1 MLDAGMRHRLPPGNR
16 WRQRSGVRVLI
27 TVALAGLLGLGVVA
41 LGSAGSFSGTLLAGV
56 QPAGQAAGST
66 AALAPQDVSAPA
78 PAPPAPSGVI
88 WQANPAL
95 GAAANF
101 AGLETIPGSITIA
114 NDPQGRYGPSFR
126 YETGPNHGV
135 KSRAESRGMRL
146 PDGTVYMLD
155 STKLGNV
162 YYLGWRALWNPMPIT
177 RGSWIAFFQLHMD
190 GPGPSSGG
198 GPFALRTLGDGM
210 LHFQLV
216 TPKGGSTHIW
226 SAPLSLNTWNTF
238 VIGFRLSKSAATGW
252 VEFWYNGVQ
261 QRFINGSMQY
271 PAATLINSWVNTKWG
286 VYRSGS
292 NRGGTA
298 DAYMNHATLGRSYSD
313 VIP

>member
-1 MLDAGMRHRLPPGNR
+1 MLGFRMRDRLPVIG
-16 WRQRSGVRVLI
+16 
-27 TVALAGLLGLGVVA
+27 AGAALLGLG
-41 LGSAGSFSGTLLAGV
+41 LI
-56 QPAGQAAGST
+56 
-66 AALAPQDVSAPA
+66 ALAPVASASGA
-78 PAPPAPSGVI
+78 PVAAAQTAAPPPSGVI

-101 AGLETIPGSITIA
+101 AGLETAPGSITVTG
-114 NDPQGRYGPSFR
+114 DPQGRFGPSFR

-146 PDGTVYMLD
+146 PGGSVYMLD
-155 STKLGNV
+155 GSKVGQTFF
-162 YYLGWRALWNPMPIT
+162 LGWRALWNPMPIT

-198 GPFALRTLGDGM
+198 GPIAFRTLGDGQ

-216 TPKGGSTHIW
+216 SPGGGSTHIW

-238 VIGFRLSKSAATGW
+238 VLGFRLSKSAAVGW

-271 PAATLINSWVNTKWG
+271 PAATLIDSWVNTKWG

-292 NRGGTA
+292 NHGGA
-298 DAYMNHATLGRSYSD
+298 AVAYMNHATLGRSYAD